1 MKEILKAA
9 ICAVLGVAAYTVVYN
24 KGYNKGVSECQR
36 MTQLAVDVQ
45 EAVKDKEE
53 ES

>member
-9 ICAVLGVAAYTVVYN
+9 LCAVLGVVAYKYVHD
-24 KGYNKGVSECQR
+24 KGYNKGVDECKR

-45 EAVKDKEE
+45 EAVENKEE